1 MNALGGD
8 DLWERLREAALVEGD
23 MLAPDGASAPWY
35 VRLMLGIA
43 GWIGAFFLLG
53 FVGVG
58 FAWVMKSASASFMV
72 GALTCAGAAAIFR
85 LRSQSDFIGQFGM
98 AVSLAGQAMMVFG
111 LFQWFERSVTGAALA
126 VALQQGLLFVLV
138 PNSLH
143 RLWTSWSGSYAAAFA
158 LADTGLQAFV
168 PAAVTAAFLWIWLSE
183 FDHPKRG
190 ALLRAGGYGLA
201 LAAVQSTVLHDDLW
215 TAWMLGRGVHGPL
228 GGEAGI
234 WLGNLASGAVL
245 VWAVLRLLRREGVT
259 LQDGH
264 GRVALAG
271 AVVLALISLRAPGVG
286 PAAAILVVGYANG
299 NRVLAGL
306 GILALLGYLATYY
319 YSLQATLLVKSALL
333 VCAGIALLA
342 ARLALRRWWPEDRE
356 VKHA

>member
-1 MNALGGD
+1 MNASRGE
-8 DLWERLREAALVEGD
+8 DLWNRLREAALVQGD
-23 MLAPDGASAPWY
+23 MPASGNASAPWY

-72 GALTCAGAAAIFR
+72 GALTCAAAAAIFR

-98 AVSLAGQAMMVFG
+98 AVSFAGQAMMVFG
-111 LFQWFERSVTGAALA
+111 LVQWFERSVSGAALA
-126 VALQQGLLFVLV
+126 VALQQALLFVLV
-138 PNSLH
+138 PNFLH
-143 RLWTSWSGSYAAAFA
+143 RLWTSWSGSYAAVFA
-158 LADTGLQAFV
+158 LSDAGLQVFA
-168 PAAVTAAFLWIWLSE
+168 PAAITAAFLWVWLSE
-183 FDHPKRG
+183 FDYPKRG
-190 ALLRAGGYGLA
+190 MLLRAGGYGLA
-201 LAAVQSTVLHDDLW
+201 LAAVQSTVLHGDLW

-234 WLGNLASGAVL
+234 WLGNLASGAVF
-245 VWAVLRLLRREGVT
+245 VWAVHRLLRREGVT
-259 LQDGH
+259 LQERH
-264 GRVALAG
+264 GRVALGG
-271 AVVLALISLRAPGVG
+271 AVLIALISLRAPGVG

-333 VCAGIALLA
+333 LCAGFALLA
-342 ARLALRRWWPEDRE
+342 ARLALRRWWPEQQE
-356 VKHA
+356 AKHA